1 MIPIAQAKLL
11 PDGININP
19 YDIYILLPKD
29 EIEEKSCIVNS
40 IWSKHTYLN
49 KIFKIKF
56 LYRESLLNGEYDAYY
71 NRIFENHNVFAR
83 VLMPKGTHIKIE
95 VSFISVRKDYI
106 KETEEDL
113 LVFIYQLCKSDTDEI
128 RQMLIDTEFFVKK
141 EDEKNER
148 LRFLHLLYDFFD
160 EIKLYLKETLEGKER
175 YRIRKNSYKH
185 SNASRDSEGKPSY
198 LNIDLDEMQN
208 KIQEAINN
216 QYDIWLLA
224 ESLGFSV
231 PDKSGKSKAIIEL
244 TNENNRMRYP
254 SIIIKNGGKRAQTSR
269 SYKEG
274 IFIYT
279 CTLLNH
285 LKDQPFNKKDFYK
298 FLKDIWSF
306 RDKENEVF
314 LDQLMPNN
322 LREQF
327 DWYFKIFRVLNYWQP
342 EYKFRDKLIKNKF
355 YQWLIKLGDDV
366 IRNERGDFRKDSI
379 DQGVVN
385 IKNSIKNSLSEE
397 KLDYINEDVNLISDK
412 IERRSSYKVKAD
424 KYNIIFPDHEI
435 WEELAGKSHLKSY
448 WKPKEIIPE

>member
-1 MIPIAQAKLL
+1 MEAKEPKLL
-11 PDGININP
+11 
-19 YDIYILLPKD
+19 
-29 EIEEKSCIVNS
+29 
-40 IWSKHTYLN
+40 
-49 KIFKIKF
+49 
-56 LYRESLLNGEYDAYY
+56 
-71 NRIFENHNVFAR
+71 
-83 VLMPKGTHIKIE
+83 E
-95 VSFISVRKDYI
+95 V
-106 KETEEDL
+106 
-113 LVFIYQLCKSDTDEI
+113 
-128 RQMLIDTEFFVKK
+128 
-141 EDEKNER
+141 
-148 LRFLHLLYDFFD
+148 
-160 EIKLYLKETLEGKER
+160 
-175 YRIRKNSYKH
+175 IRKVSLFIHVHCSTILKINH
-185 SNASRDSEGKPSY
+185 S
-198 LNIDLDEMQN
+198 
-208 KIQEAINN
+208 
-216 QYDIWLLA
+216 
-224 ESLGFSV
+224 
-231 PDKSGKSKAIIEL
+231 
-244 TNENNRMRYP
+244 
-254 SIIIKNGGKRAQTSR
+254 
-269 SYKEG
+269 
-274 IFIYT
+274 
-279 CTLLNH
+279 
-285 LKDQPFNKKDFYK
+285 FNKKDFYK

-355 YQWLIKLGDDV
+355 YQWLIKLGDDF